1 MSVEK
6 IVKEDNVKKLQEIL
20 KRLNEDAIEIGIF
33 GEDDSF
39 LLMIATVN
47 EFGETIKP
55 KTAKY
60 LTVPVNKK
68 TYGKS
73 AREFS
78 DLWTLEDKSG
88 QLWLVRNKGKEEIE
102 FMYMLAKQV
111 VIPERSFIRG
121 AFNEKS
127 AEINNYVLKEL
138 DKLLTFKIDINQ
150 FYNSIGER
158 IVSIVKKYMTD
169 LKEPPKSPI
178 TLAANPNK
186 TNPLINTGQL
196 RNSIVWKVKRK

>member
-1 MSVEK
+1 MP
-6 IVKEDNVKKLQEIL
+6 KLERII
-20 KRLNEDAIEIGIF
+20 RALNTWSIEVGIF

-39 LLMIATVN
+39 MLMVATVN
-47 EFGETIKP
+47 EFGDTIKP
-55 KTAKY
+55 KTSKY

-78 DLWTLEDKSG
+78 DLYTLEDSKG
-88 QLWLVRNKGKEEIE
+88 GLWLVRNKGKDQIE
-102 FMYMLAKQV
+102 FMYMLAKEV

-121 AFNEKS
+121 AFNEKG
-127 AEINNYVLKEL
+127 ADIDRFVEL
-138 DKLLTFKIDINQ
+138 RLRDLLTFKISLDE
-150 FYNSIGER
+150 FYNAVGER
-158 IVSIVKKYMTD
+158 IVSIIKKYMTD

-178 TLAANPNK
+178 TLAASPNK

-196 RNSIVWKVKRK
+196 RNSIVWKIKRG